1 MISRER
7 KLLDDT
13 DKFACV
19 IFSTTQ
25 TSMRSPPS
33 FIEST
38 NTNYINSINL
48 LSEIEIS
55 NDQNTSENEEDNEQ
69 ISSDMIIYTTED
81 SEDEIQTKPIK
92 NIYHLLNDNNLT
104 VTDFCDQLKMY
115 GLHIDD
121 QTELKFS

>member
-19 IFSTTQ
+19 IFSTAQ
-25 TSMRSPPS
+25 TSIRSPAS

-38 NTNYINSINL
+38 NTNYINSINP

-69 ISSDMIIYTTED
+69 ISSDIISYTTED

-104 VTDFCDQLKMY
+104 FIY
-115 GLHIDD
+115 R
-121 QTELKFS
+121 